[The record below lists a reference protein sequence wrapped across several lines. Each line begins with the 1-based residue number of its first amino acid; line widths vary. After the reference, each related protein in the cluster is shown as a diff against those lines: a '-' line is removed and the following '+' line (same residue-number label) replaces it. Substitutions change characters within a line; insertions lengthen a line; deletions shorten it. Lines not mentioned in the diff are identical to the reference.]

1 MRFQRV
7 YIALMF
13 VFLLLQNSIQ
23 IQLNARISGKGRFHL
38 YLTSPEFD
46 IKLSGD
52 GRKFGEITP
61 LYLPLKKEK
70 GSREWY
76 LKLT

>member
-61 LYLPLKKEK
+61 LYLPLKKRK
-70 GSREWY
+70 GAGNGI
-76 LKLT
+76 